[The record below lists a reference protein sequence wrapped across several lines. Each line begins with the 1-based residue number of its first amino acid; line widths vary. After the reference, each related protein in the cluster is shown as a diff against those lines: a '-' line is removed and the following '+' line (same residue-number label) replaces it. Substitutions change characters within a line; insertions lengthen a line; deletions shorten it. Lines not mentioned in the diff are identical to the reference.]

1 MKISTVV
8 DLELLRRYAE
18 LGQWSTATDL
28 YFDTCLD
35 SVDPARREE
44 LHEAV
49 WARDSRAVAAVIGQ
63 LSDASRLL
71 VSHAKVKPLTPGM
84 ERAGDRGQGSFRA
97 PLRITSS

>member
-8 DLELLRRYAE
+8 DLELLRRYGQ

-35 SVDPARREE
+35 GVDPVRREE

-49 WARDSRAVAAVIGQ
+49 WARDNNALAAVVGR
-63 LSDASRLL
+63 LLAGSRLL
-71 VSHAKVKPLTPGM
+71 VSHAKVKPMPPRAEGM
-84 ERAGDRGQGSFRA
+84 RRGETGALPRRA
-97 PLRITSS
+97 TSL